1 MRLYFPAAA
10 ILLTSLLSAAPVI
23 NEVQST
29 NTSLPDQYG
38 QLIDWVEIYNPTNV
52 SIDLSGY
59 RLSDSL
65 NDRSKFVFPAVSIG
79 PGRYLLVWCGQSAE
93 FPVPGP
99 YPAGQLRS
107 ASFAISSLPCP
118 SGRRAALAVRWA
130 GEPPIFPV
138 LSIFTRRP
146 LRARPTP
153 RRGWRPRPCLCPW
166 SPEVA
171 ASSVLTSR
179 YSCPSQLD

>member
-38 QLIDWVEIYNPTNV
+38 QFMDWVEIYNPTNGA
-52 SIDLSGY
+52 IDLSGY

-79 PGRYLLVWCGQSAE
+79 PGGYLLVWCGQSAE

-107 ASFAISSLPCP
+107 ASFAISS
-118 SGRRAALAVRWA
+118 G
-130 GEPPIFPV
+130 GE
-138 LSIFTRRP
+138 SI
-146 LRARPTP
+146 
-153 RRGWRPRPCLCPW
+153 
-166 SPEVA
+166 
-171 ASSVLTSR
+171 VLTAPDGATVVDEFPALPIGTSGGIGR
-179 YSCPSQLD
+179 SLCRGTA